1 MKKGGAVVTVEV
13 KQGKMLWSDRQERE
27 EHLLTGTK
35 AAQANLLEC
44 NVTLS
49 ELRGGCCPGGSMS
62 DTGNY
67 NCTTPSS

>member
-1 MKKGGAVVTVEV
+1 
-13 KQGKMLWSDRQERE
+13 
-27 EHLLTGTK
+27 LLTGTK